1 MRETET
7 MTDGNS
13 LGTMKDMIISKRAR
27 IGIFGA
33 GYVGLPLACAFAQAG
48 FATIAGD
55 SDPEK
60 VRAIR
65 SGISYVEDDFVSSCL
80 PSLVSSGTLEADS
93 DTARIASLVDFAII
107 TVPTP
112 LSDRKEPDLSYVT
125 RVAETISKE
134 IRRGKFVILE
144 SSVYP
149 GTTEEVVKPILEK
162 GGLKAGRDFGLAHS
176 PERIDYNNRRYGVL
190 DIPKVVGG
198 VTPLCTQIAC
208 ELYRSILRAR
218 VVPVSNTRTAEA
230 TKMLEN
236 TYRFVNIALV
246 NELSTFFEKFGLDSF
261 EVISAAA
268 TKPFGFQAFYP
279 GPGVGGH
286 CIPKDPQYLAY
297 KARQVGVR
305 LRLVELSAEINDGM
319 VDHTIGRL
327 EENLAKQG
335 RSISGS
341 KAVVLGLAFK
351 ADVSDSRRSPS
362 IALIERLADRGTH
375 VEAYDPLVRSVRT
388 KRGEFR
394 SAESLEKCVEGADI
408 LVLATPHAVFRDIDL
423 KKLCTRMHPNPL
435 MVDTRGFWS
444 RAECESAGFDYLGLG
459 RP

>member
-1 MRETET
+1 
-7 MTDGNS
+7 MTDNNS
-13 LGTMKDMIISKRAR
+13 LGTMKDMITSKRAR

-48 FATIAGD
+48 FKTMAGD
-55 SDPEK
+55 SDLDK
-60 VRAIR
+60 IRAIR
-65 SGISYVEDDFVSSCL
+65 SGSSYVEDEYVSSSL
-80 PSLVSSGTLEADS
+80 PSLVSSGALEADS
-93 DTARIASLVDFAII
+93 DITRIASLVDFAII

-112 LSDRKEPDLSYVT
+112 LNDRKDPDLSYVI
-125 RVAETISKE
+125 RVAETIAKE

-149 GTTEEVVKPILEK
+149 GATEEVLKPILEK

-176 PERIDYNNRRYGVL
+176 PERIDYNNRKFRIL

-208 ELYRSILRAR
+208 ELYRNVIRAP

-246 NELSTFFEKFGLDSF
+246 NELSTFFEQFGLDSF

-297 KARQVGVR
+297 KARQVGVS
-305 LRLVELSAEINDGM
+305 LRLVELSTEINDGM
-319 VDHTIGRL
+319 VDHIMARL
-327 EENLAKQG
+327 EENLARQ
-335 RSISGS
+335 RRPTSGS

-362 IALIERLADRGTH
+362 IVLIERLADRGTH

-388 KRGEFR
+388 KRGEFH
-394 SAESLEKCVEGADI
+394 SAENLEKCVEGSDI

-423 KKLCTRMHPNPL
+423 KKLSARMRPHPI

>member
-1 MRETET
+1 

-13 LGTMKDMIISKRAR
+13 LDEMRDMIASKTAR

-33 GYVGLPLACAFAQAG
+33 GYAGLPLACAFAQAG

-60 VRAIR
+60 IRAIR
-65 SGISYVEDDFVSSCL
+65 AGISYVEDDYVLSSL
-80 PSLVSSGTLEADS
+80 PRLVSSGTLEADS
-93 DTARIASLVDFAII
+93 DISRIASLAHFAII
-107 TVPTP
+107 AVPTP
-112 LSDRKEPDLSYVT
+112 LNDRKEPDLSSVIK
-125 RVAETISKE
+125 ASEIISKE

-149 GTTEEVVKPILEK
+149 GTTDEVVRPILEK
-162 GGLKAGRDFGLAHS
+162 SGLKAGKDFGLAHS
-176 PERIDYNNRRYGVL
+176 PERIDYGNRKFGIL

-208 ELYRSILRAR
+208 ELYRSVLRAP
-218 VVPVSNTRTAEA
+218 VVPVSDTRTAEA

-246 NELSTFFEKFGLDSF
+246 NELSTFFEKLELDSF
-261 EVISAAA
+261 EVIAAAA

-297 KARQVGVR
+297 KARQVGLR
-305 LRLVELSAEINDGM
+305 LRLVELSAEINDRM
-319 VDHTIGRL
+319 VDHITGRL
-327 EENLAKQG
+327 EENLARQG

-362 IALIERLADRGTH
+362 IALIERLADRGIH

-388 KRGEFR
+388 KRGELF
-394 SAESLEKCVEGADI
+394 SAESLERCAEGADI
-408 LVLATPHAVFRDIDL
+408 LVLATPHALFRHIDL
-423 KKLCTRMHPNPL
+423 KKLSARMRPNPV

-459 RP
+459 RA

>member
-1 MRETET
+1 

-13 LGTMKDMIISKRAR
+13 LGTMKDIIASRRAR

-33 GYVGLPLACAFAQAG
+33 GYVGLPLACAFAQVG
-48 FATIAGD
+48 FKTIAGD
-55 SDPEK
+55 SDPDK
-60 VRAIR
+60 IRAIR
-65 SGISYVEDDFVSSCL
+65 SGSSYVEDEYVSSSL
-80 PSLVSSGTLEADS
+80 PSLVSSGALEADS
-93 DTARIASLVDFAII
+93 DIARIASLVDFAII

-112 LSDRKEPDLSYVT
+112 LNDRKEPDLSYV
-125 RVAETISKE
+125 VGAAETIAKE

-149 GTTEEVVKPILEK
+149 GATEEVLKPILEK
-162 GGLKAGRDFGLAHS
+162 GGLRAGRDFGLAHS
-176 PERIDYNNRRYGVL
+176 PERIDYNNRKFGIL
-190 DIPKVVGG
+190 DIPKVIGG

-208 ELYRSILRAR
+208 ELYRSVLRAP

-261 EVISAAA
+261 EVVSAAA

-297 KARQVGVR
+297 KARQVGVS

-319 VDHTIGRL
+319 VDHIMARL
-327 EENLAKQG
+327 EETLARQ
-335 RSISGS
+335 RRPTSGS

-362 IALIERLADRGTH
+362 VLLIERLADRGTH

-388 KRGEFR
+388 KRGEFH
-394 SAESLEKCVEGADI
+394 SAENLEKCVEGSDI

-423 KKLCTRMHPNPL
+423 KKLSVRMCPHPI

>member
-1 MRETET
+1 
-7 MTDGNS
+7 MTDENS
-13 LGTMKDMIISKRAR
+13 LDAMKNSIASRRAR
-27 IGIFGA
+27 VGIFGA

-48 FATIAGD
+48 FKTIAGD
-55 SDPEK
+55 NDSK
-60 VRAIR
+60 KIRAIR
-65 SGISYVEDDFVSSCL
+65 KGISYVEDEYVSSSL
-80 PSLVSSGTLEADS
+80 LSLVSSGTLEADS
-93 DTARIASLVDFAII
+93 DTSRIASVVDFGII
-107 TVPTP
+107 AVPTP
-112 LSDRKEPDLSYVT
+112 LNDRKEPDLSYVIG
-125 RVAETISKE
+125 VAETIAKE

-149 GTTEEVVKPILEK
+149 GVTEEVVKPILEK
-162 GGLKAGRDFGLAHS
+162 GGLKAGKDFGIAHS
-176 PERIDYNNRRYGVL
+176 PERIDYNNRRFGIV

-198 VTPLCTQIAC
+198 VTPLCTEIAC
-208 ELYRSILRAR
+208 ELYRSILHAP
-218 VVPVSNTRTAEA
+218 VVPVSSTRAAEA

-246 NELSTFFEKFGLDSF
+246 NELSTFFAKCGLDSF

-268 TKPFGFQAFYP
+268 TKPFGFQAFHP

-297 KARQVGVR
+297 KAHQLGMR
-305 LRLVELSAEINDGM
+305 LRLVELSNEINDEM
-319 VDHTIGRL
+319 VGHIMGRL
-327 EENLAKQG
+327 EQSLTRLG
-335 RSISGS
+335 RSFSGS

-362 IALIERLADRGTH
+362 IALIEWLAERGIH
-375 VEAYDPLVRSVRT
+375 VEAYDPLVRSFRT
-388 KRGEFR
+388 RGGELH

-408 LVLATPHAVFRDIDL
+408 LVLATPHSVFSNIDL
-423 KKLCTRMHPNPL
+423 KKLSARMHAKPV